1 VIYAVNL
8 MIMLGWAVVTGD
20 WSSPS
25 LLFGFAVGF
34 GALWVARGLFGDT
47 RYHARTLGALRLLL
61 RFLYELWVSSV
72 AVARAVLARRL
83 PDDYG
88 FVEMPLDA
96 RTDAEIVLTANLI
109 SLTPGT
115 LSIDVSP
122 DRRRLLVHA
131 MFVGDPDAT
140 VASMK
145 DGLERP
151 VLEAL
156 R

>member
-1 VIYAVNL
+1 VISAVNL
-8 MIMLGWAVVTGD
+8 LIMLGWALVTAD
-20 WSSPS
+20 WSSVN
-25 LLFGFAVGF
+25 LAFGFAVGF
-34 GALWVARGLFGDT
+34 GALWMARGLFGET
-47 RYHARTLGALRLLL
+47 RYHARVLGLGRLVLT
-61 RFLYELWVSSV
+61 FLYELWVSSV
-72 AVARAVLARRL
+72 AVAKAALAPRL

-96 RTDAEIVLTANLI
+96 ATDAEIVLTANLI

-131 MFVGDPDAT
+131 MFVGDPAAT
-140 VASMK
+140 VAGMK
-145 DGLERP
+145 EGLERP